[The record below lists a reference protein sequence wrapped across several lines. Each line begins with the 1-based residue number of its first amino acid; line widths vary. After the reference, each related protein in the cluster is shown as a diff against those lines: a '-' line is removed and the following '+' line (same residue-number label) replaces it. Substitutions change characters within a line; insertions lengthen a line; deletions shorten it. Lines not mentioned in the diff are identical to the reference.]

1 MNHAES
7 KTVAL
12 ARSAL
17 ASERADLDDAVSLI
31 SDDEGQTVIASS
43 KIMELLLRV
52 VAARRHLEKVER
64 APDPRHRSADA
75 LAGRSA
81 SQDR

>member
-1 MNHAES
+1 MNDAES
-7 KTVAL
+7 KTVTL

-17 ASERADLDDAVSLI
+17 ASERADLDDAVGLI

-52 VAARRHLEKVER
+52 VAARRHLEQVER
-64 APDPRHRSADA
+64 TPDPRRRSTDA
-75 LAGRSA
+75 LAPRSA
-81 SQDR
+81 SPNR